1 MRTLRPKISKPAKMQ
16 FSTDFN
22 LDNISIMATAPTRE
36 SAGYCFH
43 LPDPEFDKFH
53 QRKATN
59 LVTGVLNAVL
69 SPFAVT
75 ANGLIVFVIW
85 KRTSLQTP
93 SNVLLACLAISDI
106 LVGLFVQPGYV
117 AYRLLENAYGFVP
130 CAVRMFFST
139 GFYVCYGVSFMTLCA
154 ISCERLMAIM
164 YPLRYLQFV
173 RRERV
178 LKTALFIWFIN
189 ILLTFL
195 HWAHNYVFRGIHL
208 GMWFLSFFTAVIT
221 QFRIL
226 PIIIRHQRQI
236 KNYHSTFSQRQMQ
249 IKLAINIASIVA
261 IYFAFNLPVL
271 LVTTLHQLVSVGQI
285 DSYNFYSWAETAAF
299 VNSSLNPLVCVWR
312 VKKIGQAIRGIF
324 PKAVR
329 RSGEILNEI
338 PNNDD
343 VVLVSFK
350 KITVS

>member
-1 MRTLRPKISKPAKMQ
+1 MTPRPKISKPAKMQ
-16 FSTDFN
+16 FSTNFN
-22 LDNISIMATAPTRE
+22 LNNSSGTATAPSRD

-43 LPDPEFDKFH
+43 LPDPEFDTFH

-69 SPFAVT
+69 SPFAV
-75 ANGLIVFVIW
+75 ASNCLIIFVIW

-130 CAVRMFFST
+130 CAVRMFYST

-164 YPLRYLQFV
+164 YPLRYVQLV

-178 LKTALFIWFIN
+178 LKTAVFIWFIN

-195 HWAHNYVFRGIHL
+195 QWAHNDVFRGIHL
-208 GMWFLSFFTAVIT
+208 GIWFLSLFTAVIT

-236 KNYHSTFSQRQMQ
+236 KKYLSTFSQRQMQ

-271 LVTTLHQLVSVGQI
+271 LVTKLHQIVFGHI
-285 DSYNFYSWAETAAF
+285 DSYNFYSWAETVAF

-312 VKKIGQAIRGIF
+312 VKTVGQAIRGIF

-329 RSGEILNEI
+329 RPGEILNEI